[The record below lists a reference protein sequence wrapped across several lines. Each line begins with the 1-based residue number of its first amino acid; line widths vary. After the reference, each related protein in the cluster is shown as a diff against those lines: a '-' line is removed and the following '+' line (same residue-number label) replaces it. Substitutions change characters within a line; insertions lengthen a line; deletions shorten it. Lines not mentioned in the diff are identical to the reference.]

1 MKLQKTISTTSTE
14 MSPQQKK
21 FIRLSKKIDQENQ
34 NLEQWLQA
42 QKDIQEKASREILP
56 AYEQL
61 RQIIYQQI
69 ESLVLQKS
77 QKMTA
82 IQLDKLDEKI
92 EKLAFQLLQSGQ
104 MSEQQVNYLMDL
116 LREQGHNIVIQEGL
130 MTSDTIIDDGDDIE
144 QEFQQQ
150 YFDELNDND
159 EDISA
164 VEIEQL
170 KIYLMHEYDLEP
182 DFFDFEADTQEE
194 FLQIFAKK
202 MQQREFESFASQ
214 MNKNEREFFENMYEN
229 EMKQQDKLK
238 EKRENAR
245 KIASKSMKEIYLKI
259 TAMIHP
265 DREQNSEKKQEK
277 TILFQKVNQAHEEQ
291 DLFKLLAVQ
300 AELGQIE
307 HKVANEQLKAYNI
320 LLEERLENIEL
331 EIEEL
336 IESFDWD
343 SYFGGFFNRKIKV
356 QDLHKKYQQDW
367 KAVQD
372 KISSA
377 RQRLEQYQDI
387 KSLKLLMRS
396 AYIWEMN

>member
-238 EKRENAR
+238 EKRNE
-245 KIASKSMKEIYLKI
+245 
-259 TAMIHP
+259 
-265 DREQNSEKKQEK
+265 
-277 TILFQKVNQAHEEQ
+277 TI
-291 DLFKLLAVQ
+291 
-300 AELGQIE
+300 
-307 HKVANEQLKAYNI
+307 
-320 LLEERLENIEL
+320 
-331 EIEEL
+331 
-336 IESFDWD
+336 
-343 SYFGGFFNRKIKV
+343 
-356 QDLHKKYQQDW
+356 
-367 KAVQD
+367 
-372 KISSA
+372 
-377 RQRLEQYQDI
+377 
-387 KSLKLLMRS
+387 
-396 AYIWEMN
+396 